1 MGLSVL
7 LFVRENYW
15 PTAVSFGEMH
25 PRNLLGNAWQS
36 SDDLCSGLDK
46 DETFIC
52 HWHGRNK

>member
-7 LFVRENYW
+7 LFVREKYW

-36 SDDLCSGLDK
+36 SDVFLPV
-46 DETFIC
+46 TI
-52 HWHGRNK
+52 HP